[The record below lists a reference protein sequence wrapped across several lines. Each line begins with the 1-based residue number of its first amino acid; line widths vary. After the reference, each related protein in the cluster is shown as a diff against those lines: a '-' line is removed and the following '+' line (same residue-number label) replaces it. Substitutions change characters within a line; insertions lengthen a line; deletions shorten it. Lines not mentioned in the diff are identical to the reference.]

1 MNAPTTNS
9 VEKISAEAVAQ
20 AMRFPPSATR
30 VLPLLKRH
38 LVDINVDIQQII
50 DLVRL
55 DPGISARVLHAA
67 NCTGVS
73 RGVRCHSVAVAV
85 NRIGF
90 NPIFEIV
97 ANAVAEQVVVQS
109 LVSYSLEADEFWRRS
124 VVCGLAAEHLAEL
137 CDADGNVAY
146 TSGLLHGVGMV
157 AVDQWVQRHMP
168 TLGFFGRGFPNDFS
182 DGERVLLGFTSAE
195 AGAAVLRGWEFP
207 PEMSEPI
214 RWQHAPLTV
223 VAHRQLNCILYAAKW
238 LMARVCAGDKWSGPA
253 PDNRLLAPIK
263 FTATTLGYEITAVQ
277 DKLEAVQ
284 RCLGLDIPAEVA
296 S

>member
-1 MNAPTTNS
+1 MNEPTTNS

-157 AVDQWVQRHMP
+157 ASTNGCSGTCPPWAFLAAASPMISVTVNACCLALP
-168 TLGFFGRGFPNDFS
+168 VLKPGRRCS
-182 DGERVLLGFTSAE
+182 V
-195 AGAAVLRGWEFP
+195 AGNFLR
-207 PEMSEPI
+207 
-214 RWQHAPLTV
+214 
-223 VAHRQLNCILYAAKW
+223 K
-238 LMARVCAGDKWSGPA
+238 
-253 PDNRLLAPIK
+253 
-263 FTATTLGYEITAVQ
+263 
-277 DKLEAVQ
+277 
-284 RCLGLDIPAEVA
+284 
-296 S
+296 